1 MNPYRV
7 KFEIEIDENQ
17 ECSINIKRA
26 DEISQYIE
34 NLHELLPDTY
44 PNVNLRSNGNFH
56 KLKSDNRT
64 ELLTVFEA
72 LLEAIF
78 NVEIHLKAFLTFSVS
93 KFCGVFN
100 AQN

>member
-7 KFEIEIDENQ
+7 KFELEIDENQ
-17 ECSINIKRA
+17 ECSITIKRA

-44 PNVNLRSNGNFH
+44 PNVNLRNNGNLP
-56 KLKSDNRT
+56 KLKSENRT
-64 ELLTVFEA
+64 ELLTVFES

-78 NVEIHLKAFLTFSVS
+78 QVDLVD
-93 KFCGVFN
+93 
-100 AQN
+100 

>member
-1 MNPYRV
+1 MNPYKV
-7 KFEIEIDENQ
+7 KFEIEVDENQ

-34 NLHELLPDTY
+34 NLHELLQDTY
-44 PNVNLRSNGNFH
+44 PNVKLQSNGNLH
-56 KLKSDNRT
+56 KLKSENRT

-78 NVEIHLKAFLTFSVS
+78 NVEIQS
-93 KFCGVFN
+93 
-100 AQN
+100 

>member
-1 MNPYRV
+1 MNPYKV

-26 DEISQYIE
+26 DAISQCIE

-44 PNVNLRSNGNFH
+44 PNVNLRSNGNLH
-56 KLKSDNRT
+56 KLKSEYRK
-64 ELLTVFEA
+64 ELLTVFAA

-78 NVEIHLKAFLTFSVS
+78 QIEMFS
-93 KFCGVFN
+93 
-100 AQN
+100 

>member
-1 MNPYRV
+1 MKIGVKMNPYRV

-44 PNVNLRSNGNFH
+44 PNVNLRSNGNLH
-56 KLKSDNRT
+56 KLKSGNKT
-64 ELLTVFEA
+64 ELLTVFES
-72 LLEAIF
+72 LLEA
-78 NVEIHLKAFLTFSVS
+78 
-93 KFCGVFN
+93 VF
-100 AQN
+100 QVDLVD

>member
-7 KFEIEIDENQ
+7 KFEIEMDEAQ

-44 PNVNLRSNGNFH
+44 PNVNLRSNGNLH
-56 KLKSDNRT
+56 KLKSENRA

-78 NVEIHLKAFLTFSVS
+78 QVDLVD
-93 KFCGVFN
+93 
-100 AQN
+100 

>member
-1 MNPYRV
+1 MTPYKVR
-7 KFEIEIDENQ
+7 FEIEVDENQ
-17 ECSINIKRA
+17 GCSINIEKG

-44 PNVNLRSNGNFH
+44 PNVQLRSNGNLH

-72 LLEAIF
+72 ILEAIL
-78 NVEIHLKAFLTFSVS
+78 NVEIQS
-93 KFCGVFN
+93 
-100 AQN
+100 

>member
-7 KFEIEIDENQ
+7 KFEIEIDKNQ

-34 NLHELLPDTY
+34 NLHELLLDTY
-44 PNVNLRSNGNFH
+44 PNVNLRSNSNLH
-56 KLKSDNRT
+56 KLESDNRT

-78 NVEIHLKAFLTFSVS
+78 QIELFS
-93 KFCGVFN
+93 
-100 AQN
+100 

>member
-7 KFEIEIDENQ
+7 KFEVEIDENQ
-17 ECSINIKRA
+17 ECSINIGRV
-26 DEISQYIE
+26 DEISQYVE
-34 NLHELLPDTY
+34 NLHDLLPDTY
-44 PNVNLRSNGNFH
+44 PNVNLRSIGNLH

-78 NVEIHLKAFLTFSVS
+78 NVEIQS
-93 KFCGVFN
+93 
-100 AQN
+100 

>member
-1 MNPYRV
+1 MKIGVKMNPYKV

-26 DEISQYIE
+26 DEISHYIE

-44 PNVNLRSNGNFH
+44 PNVNLRSNGNLH
-56 KLKSDNRT
+56 KLKSVDRT
-64 ELLTVFEA
+64 ELLIVFES

-78 NVEIHLKAFLTFSVS
+78 QVDLLD
-93 KFCGVFN
+93 
-100 AQN
+100 

>member
-7 KFEIEIDENQ
+7 EFEIEIDENH

-44 PNVNLRSNGNFH
+44 PNVNLRSNGNLH
-56 KLKSDNRT
+56 TLKSENRT
-64 ELLTVFEA
+64 ELLTVFVA
-72 LLEAIF
+72 LLEAIYK
-78 NVEIHLKAFLTFSVS
+78 VELIS
-93 KFCGVFN
+93 
-100 AQN
+100 

>member
-1 MNPYRV
+1 MNRYRV
-7 KFEIEIDENQ
+7 KFEIEIEENQ

-34 NLHELLPDTY
+34 NLHDLLPDTY
-44 PNVNLRSNGNFH
+44 PNVNLRSNGNLH
-56 KLKSDNRT
+56 KLKSENRT

-78 NVEIHLKAFLTFSVS
+78 QADLED
-93 KFCGVFN
+93 
-100 AQN
+100 

>member
-1 MNPYRV
+1 MNPYKV

-17 ECSINIKRA
+17 EFSINIKRA

-34 NLHELLPDTY
+34 NLHDLLPDTY
-44 PNVNLRSNGNFH
+44 PNVKLRSNGNLH
-56 KLKSDNRT
+56 KLKSEYRK

-78 NVEIHLKAFLTFSVS
+78 NVEIQS
-93 KFCGVFN
+93 
-100 AQN
+100 

>member
-44 PNVNLRSNGNFH
+44 PNVNLRSNGNLH
-56 KLKSDNRT
+56 KLKSENRT
-64 ELLTVFEA
+64 ELLTVFVA
-72 LLEAIF
+72 LLEAIYK
-78 NVEIHLKAFLTFSVS
+78 VELIS
-93 KFCGVFN
+93 
-100 AQN
+100 

>member
-44 PNVNLRSNGNFH
+44 PNVNFRRNDNLH

-64 ELLTVFEA
+64 ELLIVFES
-72 LLEAIF
+72 LLEA
-78 NVEIHLKAFLTFSVS
+78 
-93 KFCGVFN
+93 KFQVDLLD
-100 AQN
+100 

>member
-44 PNVNLRSNGNFH
+44 PNVNLRSNGNLH
-56 KLKSDNRT
+56 KFKSENKT

-78 NVEIHLKAFLTFSVS
+78 NVEIQS
-93 KFCGVFN
+93 
-100 AQN
+100 

>member
-44 PNVNLRSNGNFH
+44 PNVHLRSIGNLH
-56 KLKSDNRT
+56 KLNSDNRT
-64 ELLTVFEA
+64 ELLIVFEA
-72 LLEAIF
+72 MVEAIF
-78 NVEIHLKAFLTFSVS
+78 NVEIQS
-93 KFCGVFN
+93 
-100 AQN
+100 

>member
-7 KFEIEIDENQ
+7 KFQIEIDENQ

-34 NLHELLPDTY
+34 NLHDLLPDTY
-44 PNVNLRSNGNFH
+44 PNVNLRSNSNLH
-56 KLKSDNRT
+56 KLNSDNRT

-78 NVEIHLKAFLTFSVS
+78 EVEFFS
-93 KFCGVFN
+93 
-100 AQN
+100 

>member
-1 MNPYRV
+1 MTPYKV

-17 ECSINIKRA
+17 ECSINIGRA

-44 PNVNLRSNGNFH
+44 PNVNLNSNDNLH

-78 NVEIHLKAFLTFSVS
+78 NVEIQS
-93 KFCGVFN
+93 
-100 AQN
+100 